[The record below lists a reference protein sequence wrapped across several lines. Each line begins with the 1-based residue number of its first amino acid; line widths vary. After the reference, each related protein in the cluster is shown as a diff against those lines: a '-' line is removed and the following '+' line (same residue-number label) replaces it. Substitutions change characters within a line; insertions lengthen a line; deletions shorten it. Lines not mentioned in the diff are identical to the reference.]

1 MPWSHLALVGDR
13 LLATMSST
21 NTFAPG
27 NVVVVR
33 DEEWLVTSVDESSDG
48 PVLNAQGL
56 SDLVRGQD
64 AVFYPSLDRITLNDP
79 RDTTVRPD
87 DSPRYRRSRLWV
99 ESTLRKT
106 AVPLSDDSLTVSPRM
121 LARQLGYQHKAV
133 AKALDPATL
142 RRPGMSQGRHM
153 VIYLPSS
160 RGDLP

>member
-48 PVLNAQGL
+48 AVLNAQGL
-56 SDLVRGQD
+56 SDLVRGHD

-79 RDTTVRPD
+79 RELGAQVGEVARVVAAAALRTGRTARHR
-87 DSPRYRRSRLWV
+87 SSRRSRAAEPDRL
-99 ESTLRKT
+99 
-106 AVPLSDDSLTVSPRM
+106 
-121 LARQLGYQHKAV
+121 
-133 AKALDPATL
+133 
-142 RRPGMSQGRHM
+142 
-153 VIYLPSS
+153 
-160 RGDLP
+160 